1 MVMRVKGL
9 RIRKALYVLK
19 AVFLVDG
26 VVSDYTIGV
35 RSGALGT
42 AGEDSGVAMS
52 CFIASTV

>member
-1 MVMRVKGL
+1 MRVKGL